1 MPKKAS
7 AKPNINLPLKREL
20 QDFQVKQLKRNFSDL
35 YTSKEYGQLCEFF
48 AQDIYAPRD
57 FEERNRSF
65 EQISSYFRNALG
77 ERFFH
82 GLIRLLDLYE
92 MSDAMDD
99 LMVMTLEKMGVRKNI
114 SQEQYDEAYYR
125 CNNYDER
132 IEQLDLIVECF
143 HFTHNLCQ
151 YRFIGMILKT
161 ARMTSHLFSSS
172 KDSIVDMLE
181 RGYQALRPVKNIK
194 PFTDTIYERELKRLN
209 RIYDFYSQRVALS

>member
-7 AKPNINLPLKREL
+7 ATPAVNLALKREL

-35 YTSKEYGQLCEFF
+35 YNSKDYGQLCEFF

-92 MSDAMDD
+92 LSDGLDNQ
-99 LMVMTLEKMGVRKNI
+99 MVLALEKMGVKKSI

-125 CNNYDER
+125 CDNYDQR

-143 HFTHNLCQ
+143 HFTHSLCR

-161 ARMTSHLFSSS
+161 ARMTSHMFSSS
-172 KDSIVDMLE
+172 KDSIVDMLD
-181 RGYQALRPVKNIK
+181 RGYNALRPLKTIE
-194 PFTDTIYERELKRLN
+194 PFTETIYDRELKRLN
-209 RIYDFYSQRVALS
+209 RIYDFYGQRAASS

>member
-7 AKPNINLPLKREL
+7 AKAKVNLDLKREL
-20 QDFQVKQLKRNFSDL
+20 QDFQVRQLKRNFSDL
-35 YTSKEYGQLCEFF
+35 YASKDYGQLCEFF

-92 MSDAMDD
+92 MSDAMDN
-99 LMVMTLEKMGVRKNI
+99 LMVVTLEKMGVRKDI

-125 CNNYDER
+125 CDNYDER

-143 HFTHNLCQ
+143 HFTHSLCQ

-209 RIYDFYSQRVALS
+209 RIYDFYSQRVASS

>member
-1 MPKKAS
+1 MPQKAS
-7 AKPNINLPLKREL
+7 AKPKINLALKREL

-35 YTSKEYGQLCEFF
+35 YTSQEYGQLCEFF

-77 ERFFH
+77 ERLFH

-99 LMVMTLEKMGVRKNI
+99 LMVVTLEKMGVRKNI
-114 SQEQYDEAYYR
+114 TQEQYDEAYYR

>member
-1 MPKKAS
+1 MSKKAS
-7 AKPNINLPLKREL
+7 AKPKINLALKREL
-20 QDFQVKQLKRNFSDL
+20 QDFQVRQLKRNFSDL
-35 YTSKEYGQLCEFF
+35 YTSKEYGRLCEFF

-92 MSDAMDD
+92 MSDAMDN
-99 LMVMTLEKMGVRKNI
+99 LMVVTLEKMGVKKDI

-125 CNNYDER
+125 CDNYDER
-132 IEQLDLIVECF
+132 IEQLDLIVESF
-143 HFTHNLCQ
+143 HFTYSLCQ

-161 ARMTSHLFSSS
+161 ARMTSHLFNSS

-181 RGYQALRPVKNIK
+181 RGYNALRPVKNIQA
-194 PFTDTIYERELKRLN
+194 FTDTIYERELKRLN
-209 RIYDFYSQRVALS
+209 RIYDFYGQRVASS

>member
-7 AKPNINLPLKREL
+7 AKTAVNLALKREL

-35 YTSKEYGQLCEFF
+35 YNSKEYGPLCEFF
-48 AQDIYAPRD
+48 VQDIYAPRD

-65 EQISSYFRNALG
+65 EQISNYFRNALG

-92 MSDAMDD
+92 LSDALDN
-99 LMVMTLEKMGVRKNI
+99 LMVVTLEKMGVRRNI

-125 CNNYDER
+125 CNNYDAR

-143 HFTHNLCQ
+143 HFTHSLCQ

-161 ARMTSHLFSSS
+161 ARLTAHMFTMSR
-172 KDSIVDMLE
+172 DNIVDMLE
-181 RGYQALRPVKNIK
+181 RGYNALRPVKNIQSL
-194 PFTDTIYERELKRLN
+194 TDTIYERELKRLN
-209 RIYDFYSQRVALS
+209 RIYDFYSQRIALS

>member
-1 MPKKAS
+1 MPQKAS
-7 AKPNINLPLKREL
+7 AKPKINLALKREL

-35 YTSKEYGQLCEFF
+35 YTSQEYGQLCEFF

-65 EQISSYFRNALG
+65 EQISSYFRNTLG
-77 ERFFH
+77 ERLFH

-99 LMVMTLEKMGVRKNI
+99 LMVVTLEKMGVRKNI
-114 SQEQYDEAYYR
+114 TQEQYDEAYYR

>member
-7 AKPNINLPLKREL
+7 VKPKINLALKREL

-35 YTSKEYGQLCEFF
+35 YTSKEYGPLCEFF

-92 MSDAMDD
+92 MSDAMDN
-99 LMVMTLEKMGVRKNI
+99 LMVVTLEKMGVKQNI

-125 CNNYDER
+125 CDNYDER

-143 HFTHNLCQ
+143 HFTHSLCQ

-181 RGYQALRPVKNIK
+181 RGYQALRPVKSIQA
-194 PFTDTIYERELKRLN
+194 FTDTIYERELKRLN

>member
-7 AKPNINLPLKREL
+7 ASSKINLALKREL
-20 QDFQVKQLKRNFSDL
+20 QDFQVNQLKRNFSDL
-35 YTSKEYGQLCEFF
+35 YASKDYGQLCEFF

-65 EQISSYFRNALG
+65 EQISSYFRNSLG

-92 MSDAMDD
+92 MSDGMDN
-99 LMVMTLEKMGVRKNI
+99 LMVITLERMGVKKGI
-114 SQEQYDEAYYR
+114 SQAQYDEAYYL

-143 HFTHNLCQ
+143 HFTHSLCR
-151 YRFIGMILKT
+151 YRLIGMILKT
-161 ARMTSHLFSSS
+161 ARLTSHMFSSS
-172 KDSIVDMLE
+172 KDNIVDMLQ
-181 RGYQALRPVKNIK
+181 RGYDALRPVKDIQ
-194 PFTDTIYERELKRLN
+194 PFTDTIYDRELKRLN
-209 RIYDFYSQRVALS
+209 RIYDFYSQQVASS

>member
-1 MPKKAS
+1 MSKKAS
-7 AKPNINLPLKREL
+7 AKPAINLALKREL
-20 QDFQVKQLKRNFSDL
+20 QDFQVKQLKRNFEDL
-35 YTSKEYGQLCEFF
+35 YNSKDYGQLCEFF

-77 ERFFH
+77 ERFFQ

-92 MSDAMDD
+92 MSDSMDNQ
-99 LMVMTLEKMGVRKNI
+99 MVLALEKMGVKKGI
-114 SQEQYDEAYYR
+114 SQAQYDEAYYR
-125 CNNYDER
+125 CDNYDQR

-143 HFTHNLCQ
+143 HFTHSLCQ

-172 KDSIVDMLE
+172 KDSIVDMLD
-181 RGYQALRPVKNIK
+181 RGYNALRPVKAIE
-194 PFTDTIYERELKRLN
+194 PFTNTIYDRELKRLN
-209 RIYDFYSQRVALS
+209 RIYDFYGQRVASS